1 MQRIIRKLSESIF
14 INGIL
19 KSSFIPTSK
28 RYVFYRLFGINANK
42 SSIRENVIFDGTNVS
57 IEENV
62 FINRDV
68 FINCRDKVEIGE
80 NSFIA
85 FNVMILTATHE
96 IGNTNMRADTHK
108 RLAVKIGKG
117 CWIDAKAT
125 IMPGVTIGDECVMAS
140 GAVVNKDCEPN
151 CLYAGVPAKKIRE
164 LENETKDN

>member
-19 KSSFIPTSK
+19 KSRFIPTSK
-28 RYVFYRLFGINANK
+28 RYVFYRLFGINTNK

-80 NSFIA
+80 NSFLA

-96 IGNTNMRADTHK
+96 IGNTNMRAGTHK
-108 RLAVKIGKG
+108 RLPVKIGKG
-117 CWIDAKAT
+117 CWIGARAT
-125 IMPGVTIGDECVMAS
+125 ILPGVTLGDGCVIAAGS
-140 GAVVNKDCEPN
+140 VVNKDCEAN
-151 CLYAGVPAKKIRE
+151 CLYAGVPAKKIKK
-164 LENETKDN
+164 LD